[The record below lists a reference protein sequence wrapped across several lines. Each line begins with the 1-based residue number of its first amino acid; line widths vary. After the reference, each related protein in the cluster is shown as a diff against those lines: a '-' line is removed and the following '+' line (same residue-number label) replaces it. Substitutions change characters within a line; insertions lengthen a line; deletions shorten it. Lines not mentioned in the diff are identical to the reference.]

1 MKKGYSKFLILW
13 IGNLIS
19 QIGGGLTAFGLGVY
33 VFQKTGSAATMAIVT
48 LLGFIPTLILS
59 VPAGV
64 LADMFDRRILMMTGD
79 GLSAIGVLYI
89 LICMMNGECAVWQIC
104 LGVFVSSVFSSL
116 LEPSYRS
123 TITDLLTKEE
133 FTKASGLVSLAGSA
147 RYLISPVI
155 AGLLLAAYEIKLL
168 LVIDIC
174 TFFVTIIAT
183 AVVKRG
189 LSDSRG
195 DKRPGFMESLK
206 EGWRAVYTRKGVLQL
221 IIISSCMSIFLGV
234 IQVLCE
240 PMILSFADSKTL
252 GFAETVC
259 ALGMLVTALIIGVI
273 GIKKSHAS
281 VLGLSLAMAGVFMIC
296 FSLKE
301 NIYMICLFG
310 FMFFAMLPIANSSL
324 DYLARTNIPD
334 ALQGRAW
341 GFIGFLSQLGY
352 IPAYA
357 LSGVF
362 ADRSAYIM
370 NISVG
375 RGSAFVISIAG
386 VMLIITSLMSLF
398 SKKIKNLETGEE
410 KD

>member
-1 MKKGYSKFLILW
+1 
-13 IGNLIS
+13 
-19 QIGGGLTAFGLGVY
+19 
-33 VFQKTGSAATMAIVT
+33 
-48 LLGFIPTLILS
+48 
-59 VPAGV
+59 
-64 LADMFDRRILMMTGD
+64 MMTGD

-116 LEPSYRS
+116 LEPAYRS

-362 ADRSAYIM
+362 ADRSAHIM

-386 VMLIITSLMSLF
+386 VMLIITSLISLF
-398 SKKIKNLETGEE
+398 SKKIKNLETGKE
-410 KD
+410 KSK